1 MILSWSWM
9 IVRVVYWVFQ
19 SRVFKNTVQNKTH
32 RKELLRRETSTRPR
46 NKSGPFSDVWH
57 AISHFTL
64 WRICLQVRSTRFRC
78 VTFIV
83 CVNCIKIP
91 PGELFDDWLVNTL
104 STKQK
109 GTSLFTCNSCGR
121 KIRILWRSDWNSRPG
136 FVILFITTKITGG
149 KFSQRGILQ
158 QWACVCKVWSQVP
171 EIYTTASSAHD
182 REPRSVL
189 QARSFIQNSAYFTFL
204 RGRTDYAL
212 FCRIGV
218 IIHSAI

>member
-1 MILSWSWM
+1 MSDCSYAYIGCSK
-9 IVRVVYWVFQ
+9 VAFQ
-19 SRVFKNTVQNKTH
+19 KYSSKQNPQ
-32 RKELLRRETSTRPR
+32 EGLLTRDTSTRPR
-46 NKSGPFSDVWH
+46 NKSDPFSGVWR

-64 WRICLQVRSTRFRC
+64 WRICLQVRSTHFRC

-121 KIRILWRSDWNSRPG
+121 KGTNPWWTDWNSRPG
-136 FVILFITTKITGG
+136 FDILFIRTKIAGS
-149 KFSQRGILQ
+149 KFSQRETIATRG
-158 QWACVCKVWSQVP
+158 VRMEVWSQVFGN
-171 EIYTTASSAHD
+171 IYNRQFGARIVYHALSSRQD
-182 REPRSVL
+182 L
-189 QARSFIQNSAYFTFL
+189 LFTSPHSWHFYVNE
-204 RGRTDYAL
+204 RITQC
-212 FCRIGV
+212 FCRISV